1 MSSKKTKLFY
11 GTDKEISDMKTKHLF
26 HGIDLNDLDFSS
38 KNKIGNGAYGNV
50 YNLADNSGKVSK
62 DYVIKKIKFN
72 IFEKKFDFWGKKGK
86 LPFKMQ
92 LPTVLDKRDMF
103 IREVKTINK
112 LEKYGIT
119 PKLYYANLDEYINI
133 MQRMDYTLYSLI
145 YPSDNPRVKRKSLS
159 PEMGYKLI
167 ELVDKYFKTPIFHK
181 DLHFENVMWSEKLG
195 EWCIIDWGFYQ
206 TLPILENNN
215 TKVNTTS
222 NLHREKVGETLE
234 VNDRILK
241 SLWNYCKTKIKKGG
255 PKKSDWEK
263 LQKEIRD
270 YIEREFPDNSV
281 KYIKYLDS
289 TLRGVGLKLF
299 GGKRHK
305 TNKKIN
311 NINRSRTKMS
321 RKTY

>member
-1 MSSKKTKLFY
+1 MSGKKTKLFY
-11 GTDKEISDMKTKHLF
+11 GSDKEISDMKTKHQF
-26 HGIDLNDLDFSS
+26 HGIDLNELDFSS
-38 KNKIGNGAYGNV
+38 NNKIGNGAYGNI
-50 YNLADNSGKVSK
+50 YNLADKSGKVSK

-103 IREVKTINK
+103 MREVKTINK
-112 LEKYGIT
+112 LEKYGIA
-119 PKLYYANLDEYINI
+119 PKLYYANLDEYIYI

-181 DLHFENVMWSEKLG
+181 DLHSENVMWSDKLG
-195 EWCIIDWGFYQ
+195 EWRIIDWGFYQ
-206 TLPILENNN
+206 TLPIVDGNN

-255 PKKSDWEK
+255 PKKKDWEK
-263 LQKEIRD
+263 LQKAIRD
-270 YIEREFPDNSV
+270 YIEKEFPDNSV
-281 KYIKYLDS
+281 KYMKYLDS
-289 TLRGVGLKLF
+289 ALRGVGLKLF
-299 GGKRHK
+299 GGKRRK

-311 NINRSRTKMS
+311 NINRSRTTMS
-321 RKTY
+321 RKLD

>member
-1 MSSKKTKLFY
+1 MSAKKTKLFY
-11 GTDKEISDMKTKHLF
+11 GSSKEISDMKTKNNF
-26 HGIDLNDLDFSS
+26 HGVDLNDLDFSS
-38 KNKIGNGAYGNV
+38 KNKIDNGAYGNI
-50 YNLADNSGKVSK
+50 YNLADKSGKVSK
-62 DYVIKKIKFN
+62 DYVIKKFKFN
-72 IFEKKFDFWGKKGK
+72 IFEKKFDSWGKLGK

-112 LEKYGIT
+112 LEKYGIV
-119 PKLYYANLDEYINI
+119 PKLYYADLDQYIYI
-133 MQRMDYTLYSLI
+133 MERMDYTLYSLI
-145 YPSDNPRVKRKSLS
+145 YLSDNPRVKRKSLS

-181 DLHFENVMWSEKLG
+181 DLHSENVMWSENLG
-195 EWCIIDWGFYQ
+195 EWRIIDWGFYQ

-263 LQKEIRD
+263 LQKAIRD
-270 YIEREFPDNSV
+270 YIESEFPDNSV

-289 TLRGVGLKLF
+289 GLRGIGLKLF
-299 GGKRHK
+299 GGKRVK

-311 NINRSRTKMS
+311 RNRKS
-321 RKTY
+321 RKIN

>member
-1 MSSKKTKLFY
+1 MENNIINKDRIIEQ
-11 GTDKEISDMKTKHLF
+11 TDKHIEK
-26 HGIDLNDLDFSS
+26 ND
-38 KNKIGNGAYGNV
+38 K
-50 YNLADNSGKVSK
+50 
-62 DYVIKKIKFN
+62 N
-72 IFEKKFDFWGKKGK
+72 IF
-86 LPFKMQ
+86 
-92 LPTVLDKRDMF
+92 
-103 IREVKTINK
+103 I
-112 LEKYGIT
+112 
-119 PKLYYANLDEYINI
+119 LYISLALSIIIFLSIILYAFG
-133 MQRMDYTLYSLI
+133 Q
-145 YPSDNPRVKRKSLS
+145 
-159 PEMGYKLI
+159 
-167 ELVDKYFKTPIFHK
+167 
-181 DLHFENVMWSEKLG
+181 
-195 EWCIIDWGFYQ
+195 
-206 TLPILENNN
+206 
-215 TKVNTTS
+215 
-222 NLHREKVGETLE
+222 

>member
-1 MSSKKTKLFY
+1 MSGKKTKLFY
-11 GTDKEISDMKTKHLF
+11 GSSKEISDMKTKNNF
-26 HGIDLNDLDFSS
+26 HGVDLNDLDFSS
-38 KNKIGNGAYGNV
+38 KNKIDNGAYGNI
-50 YNLADNSGKVSK
+50 YNLADKSGKVSK
-62 DYVIKKIKFN
+62 DYVIKKFKFN
-72 IFEKKFDFWGKKGK
+72 IFEKKFDSWGKLGK

-112 LEKYGIT
+112 LEKYGIV
-119 PKLYYANLDEYINI
+119 PKLYYADLDQYIYI
-133 MQRMDYTLYSLI
+133 MERMDYTLYSLI
-145 YPSDNPRVKRKSLS
+145 YLSDNPRVKRKSLS

-181 DLHFENVMWSEKLG
+181 DLHSENVMWSENLG
-195 EWCIIDWGFYQ
+195 EWRIIDWGFYQ

-263 LQKEIRD
+263 LQKAIRD
-270 YIEREFPDNSV
+270 YIESEFPDNSV

-289 TLRGVGLKLF
+289 GLRGIGLKLF
-299 GGKRHK
+299 GGKRVK

-311 NINRSRTKMS
+311 RNRKS
-321 RKTY
+321 RKIN